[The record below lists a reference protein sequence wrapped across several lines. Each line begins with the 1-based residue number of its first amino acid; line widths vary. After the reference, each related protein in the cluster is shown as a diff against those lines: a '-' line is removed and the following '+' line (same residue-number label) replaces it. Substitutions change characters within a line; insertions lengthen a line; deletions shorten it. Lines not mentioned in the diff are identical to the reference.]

1 MNCRVSHRS
10 FLNRPVRSHFPPEA
24 THAPG
29 EAELTRGRMLLT
41 LILLMHTY
49 LLYMDGAAERHAA
62 RGGLLLA
69 FCLFKSEN
77 SADSQEGRQNRV
89 KE

>member
-1 MNCRVSHRS
+1 
-10 FLNRPVRSHFPPEA
+10 
-24 THAPG
+24 
-29 EAELTRGRMLLT
+29 
-41 LILLMHTY
+41 
-49 LLYMDGAAERHAA
+49 MDGAAERHAA